1 MQCDD
6 DGEAVY
12 LEIFMSALGI
22 ALLSLGLLAA
32 GAAIG
37 FYLARLG
44 QAAEQA
50 KLDEVESEFDT
61 YREQVTE
68 HFAETA
74 SRFTAIGQQYRELY
88 DHLAAGSEALCLTD
102 KIEGKLPFPPAEA
115 QQIAAD
121 EGDAVSETAGIA
133 EDGAEA
139 TPLASAGSDVEPE
152 AAAEAP
158 EAAEEVTADPVTTA
172 EIDSADEPL
181 EAPAPDEADDDGDA
195 ERGSQT
201 EAVASAP
208 ADADSVEPLEGEIV
222 DEDATVTD
230 NVVELVPRGEAREDD
245 TGATAGTADDED
257 DKRTYH

>member
-1 MQCDD
+1 
-6 DGEAVY
+6 
-12 LEIFMSALGI
+12 MSALGI

-44 QAAEQA
+44 QSAEQA

-102 KIEGKLPFPPAEA
+102 KIEGKLPFPPAGAE
-115 QQIAAD
+115 QIAVDEAD
-121 EGDAVSETAGIA
+121 DEAEAAVVAEDAASDPDVEDETPLVATASEAGPEADAPVTPADTMADTTGDTTGDTAADTIETAK
-133 EDGAEA
+133 
-139 TPLASAGSDVEPE
+139 
-152 AAAEAP
+152 
-158 EAAEEVTADPVTTA
+158 
-172 EIDSADEPL
+172 IDSADEPSDVS
-181 EAPAPDEADDDGDA
+181 APDEAADGEAGPDTQPEVAAAAQPDA
-195 ERGSQT
+195 E
-201 EAVASAP
+201 A
-208 ADADSVEPLEGEIV
+208 VEPLEGEIV
-222 DEDATVTD
+222 NEETTVKD
-230 NVVELVPRGEAREDD
+230 NVVELVPRSEAREEDPGSASGT
-245 TGATAGTADDED
+245 TGDGD